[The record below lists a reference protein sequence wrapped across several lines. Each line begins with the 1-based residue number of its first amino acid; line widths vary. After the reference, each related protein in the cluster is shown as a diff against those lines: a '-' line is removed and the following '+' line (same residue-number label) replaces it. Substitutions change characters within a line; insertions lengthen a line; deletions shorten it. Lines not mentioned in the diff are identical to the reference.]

1 MDRLFGLDAPAAQE
15 GLSLL
20 HTFFD
25 DISATM
31 AKELLAD
38 EQIPV
43 VIKDRGTGN
52 AVRILTGFSL
62 YGVDFFVRPEDLE
75 RAKELLEALLAPVED
90 AGEEEWQ

>member
-1 MDRLFGLDAPAAQE
+1 MDRLFGLDTPTAQE

-62 YGVDFFVRPEDLE
+62 YGVDFFVRPADLE
-75 RAKELLEALLAPVED
+75 RAKELLEALLAPVND
-90 AGEEEWQ
+90 VTEEESQ